1 VSLNVIPAI
10 DLRGG
15 RVVRLKQ
22 GDYAQQ
28 TTYDADPRALAQ
40 RYAAAGATWL
50 HLVDLDGARSGALDN
65 LAVIESIAA
74 DGMRI
79 QAGGGVRSE
88 DDLARLFSAGVSR
101 VVLGSVAIRDPE
113 RVADWLTRYG
123 AEQLTIALDTR
134 LVDGCWAL
142 PSAGWTEMET
152 RTLDELAP
160 WYAERGARHL
170 LCTDIDRDGMLA
182 GFNLQLYRHLAET
195 VPHLAVQASG
205 GVRSLDDIR
214 AARDAG
220 AKGVILGRALLEA
233 RFTIEEA
240 LAC

>member
-1 VSLNVIPAI
+1 MTFNVIPAI

-15 RVVRLKQ
+15 QVVRLRQ

-28 TTYDADPRALAQ
+28 TGYAFDPRELAR
-40 RYAAAGATWL
+40 RYADAGARWV
-50 HLVDLDGARSGALDN
+50 HLVDLDGARSGSLDN
-65 LAVIESIAA
+65 LRVIETIARS
-74 DGMRI
+74 GVTV
-79 QAGGGVRSE
+79 QAGGGVRGE
-88 DDLARLFSAGVSR
+88 GDLQRLFDAGVQR

-113 RVADWLTRYG
+113 RVADWLAARG
-123 AEQLTIALDTR
+123 AERLTLALDTR
-134 LVDGCWAL
+134 RVDGRWAL
-142 PSAGWTEMET
+142 PSAGWTEPEV

-160 WYAERGARHL
+160 WYAARGARHL

-182 GFNLQLYRHLAET
+182 GFNLELYRHLAET
-195 VPHLAVQASG
+195 VPQLAVQASG

-214 AARDAG
+214 DAREAG
-220 AKGVILGRALLEA
+220 AGAVILGRALLEG

>member
-1 VSLNVIPAI
+1 MSLNVIPAI

-15 RVVRLKQ
+15 KVVRLKQ
-22 GDYAQQ
+22 GGYAQQ
-28 TTYDADPRALAQ
+28 TTYDADPSELAQ

-50 HLVDLDGARSGALDN
+50 HLVDLDGARSGSLDN

-74 DGMRI
+74 NGMRI

-101 VVLGSVAIRDPE
+101 VVLGSVAIREPE

-134 LVDGCWAL
+134 QVDGRWAL

-160 WYAERGARHL
+160 WYAGKGARHL

-182 GFNLQLYRHLAET
+182 GFNLDLYRHLAKT
-195 VPHLAVQASG
+195 VTRLAVQASG

-214 AARDAG
+214 AAREAG
-220 AKGVILGRALLEA
+220 AQGVILGRALLEA